1 MTGSLDFL
9 LDISG
14 LAPVTIKLPNGRV
27 TVSTKM
33 GSVRLG
39 SSLTLQCVY
48 YIDGLHCPLISV
60 SHLTRDRSCLFQLT
74 DKICIIQDH
83 ITLMLIGVGES
94 SKDYIFLRG
103 VETVTAIQG
112 LADTTAD
119 VWHRRLGHPSSK
131 AMEML

>member
-48 YIDGLHCPLISV
+48 YVYGLHCHLISV
-60 SHLTRDRSCLFQLT
+60 SHLTRDRGCLFQLT
-74 DKICIIQDH
+74 DKVCIIQDC
-83 ITLMLIGVGES
+83 ITLMLIGVGEQQQE
-94 SKDYIFLRG
+94 YIFSEEWKL
-103 VETVTAIQG
+103 
-112 LADTTAD
+112 
-119 VWHRRLGHPSSK
+119 
-131 AMEML
+131 